1 MRRLIS
7 WVQKIGDSLFSI
19 TSYLCIAYFLRRILH
34 FFFTSD
40 YFDFCILTGSL

>member
-7 WVQKIGDSLFSI
+7 WVQKIEDSLFSI

-34 FFFTSD
+34 FYTLD